1 MSAKITDAERT
12 IIVNAL
18 TVAICQYNKDAEE
31 VAALALHGRATMAP
45 ADALAQQ
52 FRQQAA
58 ETRQLRD
65 KIELLWDNLK
75 L

>member
-18 TVAICQYNKDAEE
+18 TVAICQYDKDAEE
-31 VAALALHGRATMAP
+31 VAALALHGRTTMGP

-52 FRQQAA
+52 FRQQAVEA
-58 ETRQLRD
+58 RQLRD
-65 KIELLWDNLK
+65 KIDFLWDNLQ